1 MPLELSLPFLAVSG
15 AALTATLTALAY
27 RFWPR
32 IAVRT
37 HTEKHG
43 GIGIREIAV
52 IVSRPRFGAS
62 AGSGSA
68 PATYEFVI
76 YLTLKS
82 CNQ

>member
-1 MPLELSLPFLAVSG
+1 MPLELSLPCLALSG
-15 AALTATLTALAY
+15 AALTAIAY

-52 IVSRPRFGAS
+52 SITRPRLSAKAAGRVGA
-62 AGSGSA
+62 
-68 PATYEFVI
+68 ATHEFVI
-76 YLTLKS
+76 YMTMKS
-82 CNQ
+82 CN

>member
-1 MPLELSLPFLAVSG
+1 MPLELSLPALALAG
-15 AALTATLTALAY
+15 AALSALTY

-52 IVSRPRFGAS
+52 SVTRPRFSGRL
-62 AGSGSA
+62 GSGA
-68 PATYEFVI
+68 RAATHELVI
-76 YLTLKS
+76 YLTMKS
-82 CNQ
+82 CS

>member
-1 MPLELSLPFLAVSG
+1 MPLELSLPFLALSG

-37 HTEKHG
+37 HAEKHG

-52 IVSRPRFGAS
+52 SVSRPRFAAAAARG
-62 AGSGSA
+62 GA

-76 YLTLKS
+76 YMTLKS
-82 CNQ
+82 CNP

>member
-1 MPLELSLPFLAVSG
+1 MPLELSLPVLTISG
-15 AALTATLTALAY
+15 AAITATITALAY

-43 GIGIREIAV
+43 AIGIREIAV
-52 IVSRPRFGAS
+52 SLTRPRFGRLARR
-62 AGSGSA
+62 AG
-68 PATYEFVI
+68 ATSSHELVI
-76 YLTLKS
+76 YLTHRS

>member
-1 MPLELSLPFLAVSG
+1 MPLELSLPFLALSG
-15 AALTATLTALAY
+15 AALTAVAY

-43 GIGIREIAV
+43 TIGIREIAV
-52 IVSRPRFGAS
+52 SLTRPRLGRLA
-62 AGSGSA
+62 ARA
-68 PATYEFVI
+68 EVATYEFVI

-82 CNQ
+82 CNR

>member
-1 MPLELSLPFLAVSG
+1 MPLELSLPFLALSG
-15 AALTATLTALAY
+15 AALTALAY

-37 HTEKHG
+37 HAEKHG
-43 GIGIREIAV
+43 GIGVREIAV
-52 IVSRPRFGAS
+52 SVSRPRLGAP
-62 AGSGSA
+62 ARLGDA

-76 YLTLKS
+76 YMTLKS